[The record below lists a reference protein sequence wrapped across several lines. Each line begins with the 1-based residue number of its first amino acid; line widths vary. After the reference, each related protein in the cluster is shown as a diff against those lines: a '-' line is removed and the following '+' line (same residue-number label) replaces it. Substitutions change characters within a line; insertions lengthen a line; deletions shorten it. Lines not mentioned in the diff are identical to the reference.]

1 MALLVYLPEDKQ
13 QEIGKILCLFFTFIP
28 NFFLKWKQMGVWIF
42 LNIIIGQNIMGLKLA
57 LWAVAD

>member
-1 MALLVYLPEDKQ
+1 M
-13 QEIGKILCLFFTFIP
+13 
-28 NFFLKWKQMGVWIF
+28 FFLKWKQMGVWIF